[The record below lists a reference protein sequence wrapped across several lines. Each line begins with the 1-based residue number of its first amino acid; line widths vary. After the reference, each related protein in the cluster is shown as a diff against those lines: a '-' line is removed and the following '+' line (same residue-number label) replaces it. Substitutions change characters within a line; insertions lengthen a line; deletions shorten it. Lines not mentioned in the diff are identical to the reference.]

1 MATGKLGTKQ
11 DMDSRTVA
19 ETTAG
24 KIAGIRADGVL
35 RFLGVPYGATT
46 AGANR
51 FRPPQP
57 VTPWGGVRE
66 AVELGPRAP
75 QFAKDPDPA
84 VPMDEDCLVLNV
96 WTPSLSGNR
105 PVLVW
110 IHGGG
115 FFAGSGYTEWT
126 DGAALARYG
135 DAVVISVNHRLG
147 LLGFLYLNE
156 VGGDEWGSTA
166 NAGMLDLVA
175 ALEWVQSNVAAFGGD
190 PDAVTIFGHS
200 GGGGKVATL
209 LAMPAAQGLFRAAC
223 MHGGPPFGLKESA
236 RATLTARAV
245 LAELGLGRAGAADLQ
260 ALPVQRLLDLQ
271 SALGAGAYPSAEGM
285 RFAPVAG
292 TPSLPAFPA
301 EALAAG
307 FSEPVPLLTGTALDE
322 MRYAMFLN
330 PAWQD
335 KDYDLDEDG
344 LVARIAPG
352 VDNPEQV
359 LPLLDRYRDMTP
371 ARGKSRLDL
380 MFDILSD
387 QFRIRTQRLAAA
399 KLAYGTGQVFSY
411 LCEMNQSS
419 PYGAFHGIEMP
430 LFFRTVGRR
439 PDRPDTPQFRRNA
452 EIMSS
457 ALISFARSGNPN
469 EAGGSTVF
477 WPAYTQSGQEQLVI
491 REDAVMGA
499 TRPRPERIAAWDGV
513 ITTVRTDPWGRAF
526 A

>member
-1 MATGKLGTKQ
+1 
-11 DMDSRTVA
+11 MDSRTTA

-24 KIAGIRADGVL
+24 TVAGIRADGVL
-35 RFLGVPYGATT
+35 RFLGIPYGADTG
-46 AGANR
+46 GANR

-57 VTPWGGVRE
+57 VAPWAGVRE
-66 AVELGPRAP
+66 AVELGPKAP
-75 QFAKDPDPA
+75 QFAKQPDPT
-84 VPMDEDCLVLNV
+84 VPMNEDCLALNV
-96 WTPSLSGNR
+96 WTPALSGSR

-115 FFAGSGYTEWT
+115 FFTGSGYTEWT

-135 DAVVISVNHRLG
+135 DAVVISINHRLG

-190 PDAVTIFGHS
+190 PGAVTIFGHS

-209 LAMPAAQGLFRAAC
+209 LGMPAAQGLFRAAC
-223 MHGGPPFGLKESA
+223 MHGGPPFGLKDSA
-236 RATLTARAV
+236 RATLTAQTA
-245 LAELGLGRAGAADLQ
+245 LAELGLGRAEASELQ
-260 ALPVQRLLDLQ
+260 AVPLQRLLDLQ
-271 SALGAGAYPSAEGM
+271 GELGVGAYPTSEGM
-285 RFAPVAG
+285 RFAPAAG
-292 TPSLPAFPA
+292 TPSLPAFPE
-301 EALAAG
+301 EAFIAG
-307 FSEPVPLLTGTALDE
+307 FSSSVPLLTGTALDE

-335 KDYDLDEDG
+335 EDYDLDEDG
-344 LVARIAPG
+344 LIARIAPG

-359 LPLLDRYRDMTP
+359 LPLLDRYRDIP
-371 ARGKSRLDL
+371 SGRGKSRLDL

-387 QFRIRTQRLAAA
+387 QFRIRTQRLADA

-411 LCEMNQSS
+411 LCEMNQAS

-439 PDRPDTPQFRRNA
+439 PDHPDSPEFRRNA

-457 ALISFARSGNPN
+457 ALVSFARCGNPN
-469 EAGGSTVF
+469 EASDNTVS
-477 WPAYTQSGQEQLVI
+477 WPAYTRSGQEQLVI
-491 REDAVMGA
+491 REDAVEGA
-499 TRPRPERIAAWDGV
+499 TRPRPERIAAWEGV
-513 ITTVRTDPWGRAF
+513 ITTERTDPWGKAF